1 MRENNLNHITVTIIF
16 EGSALNRDEKVG
28 GNILS
33 IKKLKKG
40 NKVVSFIG
48 KPAIRHYLFET
59 LVKAYGW
66 KPSAVRVTE
75 QGGVVQFDV
84 ISDDILTSPELDAF
98 GYMFTFS
105 KEKQEDTKENQ
116 ASIIR
121 KAPVGITKAIGLDP
135 YEGDMAFYANHDLV
149 NRGIKQGLDV
159 TPDPYSKEEHYSLYK
174 VSFTIDVDI
183 LGKDEWI
190 VNNEPEF
197 DGNVLKIQLSKAQ
210 SKKVENVKE
219 LDKNKYETGNGIIE
233 VEKLE
238 GNKYKIIFKLNEDEK
253 RKRIEEILT
262 AIKDGLYAQ
271 SSNEQNTIIPL
282 FLIAG
287 KVKIPSPVFH
297 PYIEVV
303 PLDNISYK
311 VIGINDALNNSWIE
325 KVFVMDSEKVRVDKD
340 KLMNKEKLV
349 EDWNKFLNFEKGGDN

>member
-16 EGSALNRDEKVG
+16 EGSALNRDENVG

-75 QGGVVQFDV
+75 QGGVVQFDLT
-84 ISDDILTSPELDAF
+84 SDDILTSPELDAF
-98 GYMFTFS
+98 GYMFTI
-105 KEKQEDTKENQ
+105 ENQ

-121 KAPVGITKAIGLDP
+121 KAPVGITKAIGLDA

-159 TPDPYSKEEHYSLYK
+159 TPDPYNKEEHYSLYK

-190 VNNEPEF
+190 VNNKPEF

-238 GNKYKIIFKLNEDEK
+238 GNKYKIIFKLSENEK
-253 RKRIEEILT
+253 RKRIEEILNV
-262 AIKDGLYAQ
+262 IKDGLYAQ

-303 PLDNISYK
+303 SLDNISYK
-311 VIGINDALNNSWIE
+311 VIGINDALSNSWIE
-325 KVFVMDSEKVRVDKD
+325 KVFVMDSEKVRIDRD

-349 EDWNKFLNFEKGGDN
+349 EDWNDLLNFEKGGDN